1 MSRYLSLGLLA
12 VILLLVGA
20 CVAPTP
26 TPTPPDKVLLL
37 IGDERSEDLELMLN
51 NEVGVMVSML
61 EAAGYDPVVASASG
75 QPLVG
80 GATTLT
86 PDMKLADVNV
96 DDYAGFMF
104 PCLAVPLEPPRPPA
118 EVLEIANQ
126 AVAQGKPVAAQIG
139 GVATL
144 GMAGVLDG
152 KQFAGPA
159 GMGRFYPKGIYQGTG
174 VVQDGNIMTS
184 GTCPYMAKMTGM
196 KDGTPELTQ
205 KLIDALAASP

>member
-1 MSRYLSLGLLA
+1 MSRHLSLGLL
-12 VILLLVGA
+12 VVMLLLVGD

-26 TPTPPDKVLLL
+26 TPPAPDKVLLV
-37 IGDERSEDLELMLN
+37 IGDERSEDMELMLN
-51 NEVGVMVSML
+51 QEVGVMVSML

-118 EVLEIANQ
+118 EALEIAKQ
-126 AVAQGKPVAAQIG
+126 AAVQGKPVAAQIG

-152 KQFAGPA
+152 KRFAGPD
-159 GMGRFYPKGIYQGTG
+159 GMGPFYPKGTYQGTG

-196 KDGTPELTQ
+196 QDGTPELTQ
-205 KLIDALAASP
+205 KLIDALAVNP

>member
-1 MSRYLSLGLLA
+1 MSRQLLLGLLA
-12 VILLLVGA
+12 VVLLLVGA

-37 IGDERSEDLELMLN
+37 IGDERSEDMELMLN
-51 NEVGVMVSML
+51 QEVGVMVSML

-118 EVLEIANQ
+118 EALEIAKQ

-144 GMAGVLDG
+144 GIAGVLDG
-152 KQFAGPA
+152 KQFAGLA
-159 GMGRFYPKGIYQGTG
+159 GMASAFPKGIYQGAG

-184 GTCPYMAKMTGM
+184 GNCPYMAKMTGM

-205 KLIDALAASP
+205 KLIDTLAASP